1 MDFREES
8 LLKKSNKWS
17 AISAIATLIV
27 AFTTIIIGYFSY
39 QVSERSVQIAEEA
52 KNLVELNNIQDLFT
66 RVQDEALTERN
77 CWATAIINSF
87 YDLFVNDLDLPQ
99 EKLQEISNILFSRD
113 FDYQLRGFK
122 YDYNTFEK
130 NVIKILYY
138 NEVGVPVNGKMHFES
153 LWQSLRY
160 KLAFGINMHQLA
172 KETKSSDEL
181 IRKILKGFISF
192 HDYSLMVKL
201 FSGEEYLKNGYVKE
215 FYDCLEEY
223 YGNDLNNEKRR
234 NEELRKE
241 RMEYKEYFKKWSK
254 SGGKIYPI
262 ELKKYWD
269 SKNKKKK

>member
-130 NVIKILYY
+130 
-138 NEVGVPVNGKMHFES
+138 M
-153 LWQSLRY
+153 
-160 KLAFGINMHQLA
+160 
-172 KETKSSDEL
+172 
-181 IRKILKGFISF
+181 
-192 HDYSLMVKL
+192 
-201 FSGEEYLKNGYVKE
+201 
-215 FYDCLEEY
+215 
-223 YGNDLNNEKRR
+223 
-234 NEELRKE
+234 
-241 RMEYKEYFKKWSK
+241 
-254 SGGKIYPI
+254 
-262 ELKKYWD
+262 
-269 SKNKKKK
+269 